1 MKRKKK
7 FKDELEILQD
17 QIHKHNTTF
26 NYENLLNV
34 SSLKSYKSYSWFDIY
49 KAKYDSEA
57 TFNLPKVTPSKKLM
71 KSRQVILLPDED
83 QEKILMSW
91 LKVFRLMYNETIKMT
106 RILKKEGDKKYISWQ
121 YLRDHK
127 LKEIK
132 QKYVNKYKIYVHT
145 LDNAIHLA
153 CSNYKSALT
162 NLKNKNIKYF
172 TIRYIK
178 ESKPKKIFQL
188 EKQAFS
194 NEGFCTSIFGKT
206 MKFKTENGED
216 FSYKNVKC
224 DSTISYDTHTHR
236 WTLYVP
242 YYSERKI
249 KENKTGVIGID
260 PGLKT
265 FLTCISDNRI
275 YKIGNNVIDTIKP
288 QLEKIDKLNE
298 VNNKKTRK
306 RVRTIYTKIKNQ
318 ITDLHW
324 KSINYLVNRK
334 NAGGIII
341 GNWSTKDTAS
351 KKSFLQPMYKRIS
364 GILSLYKFKER
375 LKFKCDEY
383 NIPCII
389 SDESYTSKTCSK
401 CASLNDKIK
410 NRTLQCSTCNFSIDR
425 DCNGALNILFKN
437 IN

>member
-1 MKRKKK
+1 MKKKKK
-7 FKDELEILQD
+7 FEEELQTLQC
-17 QIHKHNTTF
+17 QINKHNNTF

-34 SSLKSYKSYSWFDIY
+34 SSCKSYKSHSWFDIY

-57 TFNLPKVTPSKKLM
+57 NFTLPHITPTKKLI
-71 KSRQVILLPDED
+71 KSKQVVLLPDED
-83 QEKILMSW
+83 QEEILTSW
-91 LKVFRLMYNETIKMT
+91 LEAFRLMYNETIKMT
-106 RILKKEGDKKYISWQ
+106 RILKKEGDKKYINWQ

-162 NLKNKNIKYF
+162 NLKNKNIKHF

-194 NEGFCTSIFGKT
+194 NEGFCTTTFGKN
-206 MKFKTENGED
+206 MKFKTDNGEE

-224 DSTISYDTHTHR
+224 DSTISYDTYKDKWILH
-236 WTLYVP
+236 VP

-249 KENKTGVIGID
+249 KENKTSVIGID

-265 FLTCISDNRI
+265 FLTCVSDNRV

-351 KKSFLQPMYKRIS
+351 KKAFLQPMYKRIS
-364 GILSLYKFKER
+364 GMLSLYKFRER

-383 NIPCII
+383 NIPYVL
-389 SDESYTSKTCSK
+389 SDESYTSKTCSR
-401 CASLNDKIK
+401 CASVNNVIK
-410 NRTLQCSTCNFSIDR
+410 NRRLKCSTCNFSVDR

-437 IN
+437 VN